1 MWGFKEP
8 STLAAPLWISQGPLL
23 RCLHSVLQNLPVLLH
38 FLLSEI
44 RHLSTTPNSP
54 NFWYL
59 TQEYTRTLLKTK
71 STLSF
76 KRRRKFCSLC
86 GDGQAHTLALK
97 RLEVIKCFLMECRRL
112 SKLVQRKCFS
122 SQSILNSVPMFFP
135 LALKHSSEIALL
147 CRNFCPR
154 EHLHAICQWCLLA
167 LKCVPETLFL
177 CKPGGLGH

>member
-1 MWGFKEP
+1 MP
-8 STLAAPLWISQGPLL
+8 SLCPTEHPCAPAFHPISLRSSIQTPPPIPQTFGTWHRNTPGP
-23 RCLHSVLQNLPVLLH
+23 
-38 FLLSEI
+38 
-44 RHLSTTPNSP
+44 
-54 NFWYL
+54 FW
-59 TQEYTRTLLKTK
+59 KTK
-71 STLSF
+71 STLSS

-86 GDGQAHTLALK
+86 GEGQAHTLALK

-135 LALKHSSEIALL
+135 LARKHSSEIALP